1 DGEAGEVALLA
12 DGEAERGV
20 EAGGVDD
27 GGVRAAVAGVGQPR
41 LDVGR
46 AGPVAP
52 LARDAEGDVGVE
64 VPGAFGEA
72 GRPVVARHALEGDG
86 PLEAVVLLRVPRA
99 EVPDRPLDVPRQ
111 RHLCDVATRAARA
124 DGHEVGARGVAGADD
139 VAGGVEALVAGGVRP
154 ELPL

>member
-1 DGEAGEVALLA
+1 AGLDAAWAGERGALPVGRGVLAVGGDGGAVEGGLLA
-12 DGEAERGV
+12 VGGAGRGV

-27 GGVRAAVAGVGQPR
+27 GGVRAADAGVGQPR

-86 PLEAVVLLRVPRA
+86 PLEAVVLLRVRSEERRVGKECRA
-99 EVPDRPLDVPRQ
+99 RWSMAQ
-111 RHLCDVATRAARA
+111 
-124 DGHEVGARGVAGADD
+124 
-139 VAGGVEALVAGGVRP
+139 
-154 ELPL
+154 